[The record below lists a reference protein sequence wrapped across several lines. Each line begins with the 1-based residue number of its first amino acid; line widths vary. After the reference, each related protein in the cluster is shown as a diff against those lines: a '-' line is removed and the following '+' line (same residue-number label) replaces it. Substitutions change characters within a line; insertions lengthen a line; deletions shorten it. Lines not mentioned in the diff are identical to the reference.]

1 MFEKVSP
8 SHPDK
13 VADRIAGAI
22 VDLAYAKDSNPK
34 VAVEVLIGHNKC
46 HIINESSVKL
56 STTDINKLVK
66 RISKEELDVDYVE
79 VPQDPFLAA
88 NQEKEIKCGDNGI
101 FKGVPVNDEE
111 KYLSSIVRDLYA
123 KYTSDSKFVY
133 DKDRSELIVC
143 QSNVNSIDLM
153 NYLNARYCDINKV
166 IINPLGDWTGGVNV
180 DTGATNR
187 KLGSD
192 MGRAI
197 TGGGINGKDL
207 SKSDVSVNIVCH
219 ILAQQNHDVITA
231 KCAIGDN
238 EIVFTHQETKEVEVY
253 KYSDVV
259 QKAREYIVGL
269 GGFEKLAEWGLI

>member
-22 VDLAYAKDSNPK
+22 VDLAYAKEDNPK
-34 VAVEVLIGHNKC
+34 VAVEVLIGHGKC

-66 RISKEELDVDYVE
+66 RISKEDLEVDYVE
-79 VPQDPFLAA
+79 VPQDPYLAA
-88 NQEKEIKCGDNGI
+88 NQEKELRCGDNGI
-101 FKGVPVNDEE
+101 FKGIPLSQEE
-111 KYLSSIVRDLYA
+111 KYLSSIVRDLYNR
-123 KYTSDSKFVY
+123 YPSDSKFVY
-133 DKDRSELIVC
+133 DENTSSLIVC
-143 QSNVNSIDLM
+143 QSNAGSVELM
-153 NYLNARYCDINKV
+153 GYLNARYCDIKKLK
-166 IINPLGDWTGGVNV
+166 INPLGDWTGGTSV

-192 MGRAI
+192 MGRAV

-207 SKSDVSVNIVCH
+207 SKADVSINIVCH
-219 ILAQQNHDVITA
+219 ILAQQYHTPVYTH
-231 KCAIGDN
+231 CAIGDN
-238 EIVFTHQETKEVEVY
+238 MVTLNIDGQELQVFTFADIVE
-253 KYSDVV
+253 
-259 QKAREYIVGL
+259 KARDYIIGL